1 MASSIRALLRP
12 RPSADVVD
20 RRPATARA
28 GVARYARGVG
38 LLLGLVLAVAGCP
51 AAAQDIEEGPQAVEG
66 AEGTVLDSLAL
77 AAAHW
82 VVLEATGAAAWRA
95 EGEREWRQF
104 VPGEVL
110 PPGCEI
116 ETGPDGE
123 VVLVAGGDQLT
134 VAPLGR
140 LIVPP
145 AAPGQDRRLR
155 HERGRILVHIESGRD
170 RDVRVN
176 TPLLSLGIKGTTFE
190 IDVDSE
196 QNSVIVHDG
205 EVVVTPPD
213 GQEPVELGA
222 GQGLRQP
229 TAPGSPATRF
239 TGAPLEAP
247 ASTITDP
254 SSVPDRA
261 GDGEA
266 AATEGRA
273 DARSG
278 SRMEADQRGG
288 APSDIRTATD
298 RGSSGGSHSSS
309 SPTNRPWG
317 WIDDWASSWA
327 GVAIAGVALLFLA
340 IPVLV
345 LVQILRER
353 WRARPGAQGRRR
365 RELVRG

>member
-1 MASSIRALLRP
+1 MTSSIRALLRP
-12 RPSADVVD
+12 GPSADFI
-20 RRPATARA
+20 RRPAIVLAGLARC
-28 GVARYARGVG
+28 ARRVG
-38 LLLGLVLAVAGCP
+38 LLLGLALALAGPP
-51 AAAQDIEEGPQAVEG
+51 AAQGDDETQVLEG

-95 EGEREWRQF
+95 EGEREWRPF
-104 VPGEVL
+104 TPGEVL

-190 IDVDSE
+190 IEVDPE
-196 QNSVIVHDG
+196 QNSVVVHDG
-205 EVVVTPPD
+205 EVVVTPPG
-213 GQEPVELGA
+213 GQAPVELGA
-222 GQGLRQP
+222 GQGLRQS

-239 TGAPLEAP
+239 TGAPLETP
-247 ASTITDP
+247 ASAVAAP
-254 SSVPDRA
+254 SSIPDRA

-266 AATEGRA
+266 AAIEERG
-273 DARSG
+273 DARPDL
-278 SRMEADQRGG
+278 RMESDERGG

-298 RGSSGGSHSSS
+298 RRSSLSSS
-309 SPTNRPWG
+309 SPTKRPWG

-327 GVAIAGVALLFLA
+327 WAAIAGVALPFLA

-353 WRARPGAQGRRR
+353 WRTRPGAQGRRR

>member
-1 MASSIRALLRP
+1 MTSSIRALLRT
-12 RPSADVVD
+12 RPSADFG
-20 RRPATARA
+20 RRPATALA
-28 GVARYARGVG
+28 GLARCARRVG
-38 LLLGLVLAVAGCP
+38 LLLGLALAVAGPP
-51 AAAQDIEEGPQAVEG
+51 AAQGDDETQALEG

-104 VPGEVL
+104 APGEVL

-123 VVLVAGGDQLT
+123 VMLVAGGDQLT

-155 HERGRILVHIESGRD
+155 HERGRILVYIESGRD

-190 IDVDSE
+190 IEVDSE
-196 QNSVIVHDG
+196 QNSVVVHDG

-213 GQEPVELGA
+213 GQAPVELGA

-229 TAPGSPATRF
+229 TAPGRPATRF

-247 ASTITDP
+247 ASAIADP
-254 SSVPDRA
+254 SSIPGRA
-261 GDGEA
+261 GDGEG
-266 AATEGRA
+266 ATTGEPA

-278 SRMEADQRGG
+278 LRMESDERGG

-298 RGSSGGSHSSS
+298 RGSSHSSS
-309 SPTNRPWG
+309 APTKRPWG
-317 WIDDWASSWA
+317 WVDDWASSWA
-327 GVAIAGVALLFLA
+327 WVAIAGVALLFLA

>member
-1 MASSIRALLRP
+1 MTSSIRASLRP
-12 RPSADVVD
+12 RPHADLIRRSAIALSGLARCA
-20 RRPATARA
+20 RR
-28 GVARYARGVG
+28 VG
-38 LLLGLVLAVAGCP
+38 LLLGLALAVAGPP
-51 AAAQDIEEGPQAVEG
+51 AAQGDDETQAHG

-95 EGEREWRQF
+95 EGESEWRRF
-104 VPGEVL
+104 APGEVL

-190 IDVDSE
+190 IEVDPE
-196 QNSVIVHDG
+196 QNSVVVHDG

-213 GQEPVELGA
+213 GQAPVELGA

-247 ASTITDP
+247 ASAIAAP

-261 GDGEA
+261 GDGEGA
-266 AATEGRA
+266 AAGERA
-273 DARSG
+273 DARPG
-278 SRMEADQRGG
+278 LGMETDEREGP
-288 APSDIRTATD
+288 PSDIGAATD
-298 RGSSGGSHSSS
+298 RGSLDRSHSSS
-309 SPTNRPWG
+309 SPTERPWG

-327 GVAIAGVALLFLA
+327 WVAIAGVALLFLA